1 MKKIL
6 SLLLLVVLTTSI
18 CAQNLNSDNSSEF
31 MLGNG
36 LVINSGDDYHFKLS
50 GLIQPAFSVS
60 FDDLNTDYLFN
71 AKHTFFSIS
80 GFAKPERVSFL
91 MLADFSLSSPLLDAW
106 VAYHVN
112 NNINLSFGQKLISGN
127 NRAMT
132 YKNDNLQFYDRSLL
146 SKSYSNTGREFG
158 FFLDLSLSLNRFNI
172 NPSFGITSG
181 DGRSSF
187 GTNSR
192 DVDYG
197 GFKYFGR
204 VDFYPLG
211 YFSEGNNL
219 QVYDL
224 KRERNLKLVFGFA
237 TSYNDGASN
246 ITGEGH
252 GDFFLY
258 NVNGEIQ
265 LPDYR
270 QLYVDLLLKYRGL
283 SFLAEYVNAS
293 ASSLEQIYTNTSGNT
308 LFLLQPT
315 QISEYLALGSGLN
328 FTLGYIFKNNF
339 GLDVGY
345 SKINPEYEDNLSSI
359 ISSTDDL
366 RFSIAKYFLENN
378 LKLSSSFSTIKDSS
392 ENTSSLISL
401 VMQLRL

>member
-1 MKKIL
+1 MKKIIYF
-6 SLLLLVVLTTSI
+6 LLFVITITTTY
-18 CAQNLNSDNSSEF
+18 AQNLNSDNSSEF
-31 MLGNG
+31 VLGNG
-36 LVINSGDDYHFKLS
+36 LVINSGNDYHFKLS

-60 FDDLNTDYLFN
+60 LDANNTDYLFS
-71 AKHTFFSIS
+71 AKHTFFSFS

-91 MLADFSLSSPLLDAW
+91 MLTDFSLPSPLLDAW
-106 VAYHVN
+106 VAYHIN

-127 NRAMT
+127 NKAMA
-132 YKNDNLQFYDRSLL
+132 YKNDNIQFYERSML
-146 SKSYSNTGREFG
+146 STTYSKTGREFG
-158 FFLDLSLSLNRFNI
+158 LFVDLSLSFNRFNI

-219 QVYDL
+219 QVCDL
-224 KRERNLKLVFGFA
+224 KRERNLKFVFGVA

-246 ITGEGH
+246 STGEGH

-270 QLYVDLLLKYRGL
+270 QLYFDLLLKYRGL

-293 ASSLEQIYTNTSGNT
+293 ASSLEQIYVDAIAFS
-308 LFLLQPT
+308 LLQPT

-328 FTLGYIFKNNF
+328 FNLGYILKNN
-339 GLDVGY
+339 VGFDISF
-345 SKINPEYEDNLSSI
+345 SKILPEYEQNLNSVVQSADN
-359 ISSTDDL
+359 L
-366 RFSIAKYFLENN
+366 RFSLSKYFLENN
-378 LKLSSSFSTIKDSS
+378 VKLSSCFSSLKDSNDDS
-392 ENTSSLISL
+392 TSLIS
-401 VMQLRL
+401 VVIQLRL